1 MNDTIVYNACPL
13 HFTYLETFFI
23 VFSIKLPFYAL
34 FSNASI
40 NIQKVCLKYHSKLN
54 VQLNVC
60 LVAGIT
66 MLIWGWRK
74 MLSIKPV
81 ISHRQRLRI
90 LYTLYWLFGL
100 CQSDNN
106 EFFTCILSDITYM
119 WVLETFL
126 TLVV

>member
-81 ISHRQRLRI
+81 
-90 LYTLYWLFGL
+90 
-100 CQSDNN
+100 
-106 EFFTCILSDITYM
+106 
-119 WVLETFL
+119 FL
-126 TLVV
+126 TDKDWESCIPYIGCLACANLTIMNFSPASSLTLPICEFWKLFWL